1 MRDDFDDDFEDF
13 GMDLMYAAKGMLG
26 WNMGSKR
33 GRSCG
38 ANLVAQIGKCFEQ
51 AIWNPSE
58 TPQVGVKHMLKIRRT
73 RNSHFITSYGQ
84 SSYCG
89 ILPVLWDGPLL
100 CSEVVEDKSPI
111 IDVVETYMKL
121 I

>member
-1 MRDDFDDDFEDF
+1 M
-13 GMDLMYAAKGMLG
+13 A
-26 WNMGSKR
+26 
-33 GRSCG
+33 
-38 ANLVAQIGKCFEQ
+38 LVCVDVFTMSSPDNNAVCD
-51 AIWNPSE
+51 
-58 TPQVGVKHMLKIRRT
+58 
-73 RNSHFITSYGQ
+73 GQ

>member
-1 MRDDFDDDFEDF
+1 ME
-13 GMDLMYAAKGMLG
+13 
-26 WNMGSKR
+26 GSSFNK
-33 GRSCG
+33 
-38 ANLVAQIGKCFEQ
+38 E
-51 AIWNPSE
+51 
-58 TPQVGVKHMLKIRRT
+58 
-73 RNSHFITSYGQ
+73 RNNYGQ

>member
-1 MRDDFDDDFEDF
+1 MPILCPAREHVVMASQQHWKLLVVIQLRYLNWQMNCKKKKRPLF
-13 GMDLMYAAKGMLG
+13 LG
-26 WNMGSKR
+26 D
-33 GRSCG
+33 G
-38 ANLVAQIGKCFEQ
+38 ANS
-51 AIWNPSE
+51 AI
-58 TPQVGVKHMLKIRRT
+58 R
-73 RNSHFITSYGQ
+73 SYGQ